1 MSYTPTQ
8 WQTGDVVTAEKL
20 NKIESAIEECS
31 SNVSSVSGL
40 VEASM
45 DPETNIVTLNKS
57 FSDLFAIIQARV
69 VPFLVVFEDSGVY
82 CGNLGALIHR
92 DDMYGAQ
99 FAVPP
104 NIMTF
109 VSSDPN
115 NFMTILENQSD
126 NNEDSPQS

>member
-1 MSYTPTQ
+1 MAYTPTE

-20 NKIESAIEECS
+20 NKIEGAIEECS
-31 SNVSSVSGL
+31 SNVPTVSGL

>member
-1 MSYTPTQ
+1 MAYTPTE

-20 NKIESAIEECS
+20 NKIEGAIEECS
-31 SNVSSVSGL
+31 SNIFSVSGL

>member
-1 MSYTPTQ
+1 MAYTPTE

-31 SNVSSVSGL
+31 SKVPSMSGL
-40 VEASM
+40 VEASIN
-45 DPETNIVTLNKS
+45 PETNIVTINKS

-69 VPFLVVFEDSGVY
+69 VPFLIAFEDSGVY

-115 NFMTILENQSD
+115 SFMTILEDQSD